1 MVMIPMLWVISL
13 ISFIIIILPPGDFLT
28 HYLIQLEQDAHV
40 TEEDLKRVEILRERY
55 ALDKPIMVQ
64 YWRWFQKIIVG
75 DFGYSFTHSKPV
87 NEIVWER
94 MGLTLAVSVSSLLV
108 TWAIAFPIGF
118 YSALRQHSFGDYLFT
133 FLGFL
138 GLGIPNFLLAVLI
151 MYYSFTL
158 LGASVGG
165 LFSVEY
171 LTAPWSWA
179 KFVDML
185 KHLWLPVVVVGT
197 GSTAGLIRVMRN
209 NLLDELQ
216 KPYVTTARAKGLK
229 ELDLVLKYPVR
240 IALNPF
246 LSTVGWVLPRL
257 ISGSSIT
264 ATVLSISTAGAVL
277 LEALLVQDMYLAGA
291 IILMMAVMT
300 MIGTLLSDILLAAV
314 DPRIRYA
321 GGRS

>member
-1 MVMIPMLWVISL
+1 
-13 ISFIIIILPPGDFLT
+13 
-28 HYLIQLEQDAHV
+28 
-40 TEEDLKRVEILRERY
+40 
-55 ALDKPIMVQ
+55 MVQ
-64 YWRWFQKIIVG
+64 YWRWFGKIIVG
-75 DFGYSFTHSKPV
+75 DFGYSFTFSKPV
-87 NEIVWER
+87 SEIIWER
-94 MGLTLAVSVSSLLV
+94 MGYTLAVSLSSLMV

-118 YSALRQHSFGDYLFT
+118 YSAVRQHSVGDYFFT
-133 FLGFL
+133 FMGFL
-138 GLGIPNFLLAVLI
+138 GLGIPNFLLAILI
-151 MYYSFTL
+151 MYYSFAL
-158 LGASVGG
+158 FNIGVGG

-229 ELDLVLKYPVR
+229 ELALVLKYPVR

-257 ISGSSIT
+257 VSGSSIT

-277 LEALLVQDMYLAGA
+277 LQSLLVQDMYLAGA
-291 IILMMAVMT
+291 IIMMMAVMT

-314 DPRIRYA
+314 DPRIRYE
-321 GGRS
+321 GGRLR